1 MYCPECG
8 KYNVEE
14 ARFCH
19 FCGARLEENF
29 GGYAPAQ
36 AGYNPSGQIMQQ
48 DGSSAPAVPERT
60 VKKRKKKIWLVLAAL
75 LLTAGAAAAAVFLW
89 ILPQQKEKEYKAHI
103 SDGDRYLEEMDYEKA
118 EDSYLA
124 AIDIEPKEPE
134 PYMKLADIYEIQNQ
148 PEKVKDILKQGSAQ
162 TGDTQIRGRYNLWSY
177 VDEVLIPQEG
187 QCSEGEYTCE
197 YKRVSMRTS
206 LKPVSSEKG
215 VLSWR
220 IRDFDNDGKD
230 ELLVLILNNE
240 YLEEYTQETKN
251 EVLLRMYEAESEEV
265 VLKDEMSVLCPVLGS
280 GDSELSGIFLHE
292 NDGQIY
298 ICGSLR
304 QQIYLYADGVT
315 FDSFVLTY
323 DGKKFE
329 KEAGTDEAVSGSEFS
344 GEKEEAEKMAD
355 YLEEIGLDSEAEQIR
370 DSWMRCFEFTD
381 DVEMLMLIEGEN
393 SDADKAMDYWETK
406 NPEDLGEVTLTLK
419 LSWDEERAAE
429 NDRDEQIGQDA
440 GKGQDKEKISQSAEK
455 AYTAFLD
462 KGEYDGYTSD
472 WTAEAE
478 SYSILDINQDGVPEL
493 MVHSENDGFGWS
505 NTLLFVYDSKSQEVK
520 LAEDIYH
527 YADIRYSDEHKAIV
541 YSDVRST
548 QMYGGQGF
556 FTLDGTTLTSAFSVG
571 WDNTSGSEHY
581 FIYENG
587 SQKEISESE
596 SDAYYSGLTEI
607 VQTEL

>member
-19 FCGARLEENF
+19 FCGARLEENS

-134 PYMKLADIYEIQNQ
+134 SYMKLADIYEIQNQ

-220 IRDFDNDGKD
+220 IRDFDNDGED

-329 KEAGTDEAVSGSEFS
+329 KEEGTDEAVSGSEFS

-429 NDRDEQIGQDA
+429 SDRDEQIGQDT
-440 GKGQDKEKISQSAEK
+440 GKAQDKDEISQSAEK

-587 SQKEISESE
+587 SQKEISKSE
-596 SDAYYSGLTEI
+596 SDAYYSELTEI
-607 VQTEL
+607 EQTEL

>member
-19 FCGARLEENF
+19 FCGARLEENA
-29 GGYAPAQ
+29 GRYAQAQ

-48 DGSSAPAVPERT
+48 DGSSAPAIPERT
-60 VKKRKKKIWLVLAAL
+60 VKKRKKKIWLILAAL

-148 PEKVKDILKQGSAQ
+148 PEKVKDILKQGSTQ

-220 IRDFDNDGKD
+220 IRDFDNDGED

-292 NDGQIY
+292 NDGQTY

-344 GEKEEAEKMAD
+344 GEKEAAEKMAD
-355 YLEEIGLDSEAEQIR
+355 YLEKIGLDSEAEQIR

-429 NDRDEQIGQDA
+429 NDRDERIGQDA

-493 MVHSENDGFGWS
+493 MVHSENDGFRWS

-527 YADIRYSDEHKAIV
+527 YADIRYSDKHKAIV

-596 SDAYYSGLTEI
+596 SNAYYSELTEI
-607 VQTEL
+607 EQTEL

>member
-19 FCGARLEENF
+19 FCGARLEENS

-124 AIDIEPKEPE
+124 AIAIEPKEPE
-134 PYMKLADIYEIQNQ
+134 SYMKLADIYEIQNQ

-220 IRDFDNDGKD
+220 IRDFDNDGED